1 MLQIGLKEWKI
12 SPTRRS
18 RIIQNKYLESKQLS
32 SHGQNCWSWSGY
44 WVSKTKIST
53 SPPGKFNMTR
63 NSMID
68 SDKTKEKNPKP
79 NTTPPPPP
87 QQTNKKPHL
96 EAKLAVDGCILIK
109 TRSKKALISV
119 TAFENTEWC
128 SANSH
133 SLDFPL
139 PMVNARDVVCLP
151 LLV

>member
-1 MLQIGLKEWKI
+1 MIV
-12 SPTRRS
+12 TRQR
-18 RIIQNKYLESKQLS
+18 K
-32 SHGQNCWSWSGY
+32 
-44 WVSKTKIST
+44 KTPNQT
-53 SPPGKFNMTR
+53 PP
-63 NSMID
+63 
-68 SDKTKEKNPKP
+68 
-79 NTTPPPPP
+79 PPPPP

-109 TRSKKALISV
+109 TRSKKALILV